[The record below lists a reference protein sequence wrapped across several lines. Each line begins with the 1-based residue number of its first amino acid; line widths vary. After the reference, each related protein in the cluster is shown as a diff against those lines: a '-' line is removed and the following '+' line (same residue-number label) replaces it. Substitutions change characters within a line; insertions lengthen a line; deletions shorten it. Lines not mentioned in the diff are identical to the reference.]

1 MLIIQEILGYFL
13 IGFIGMV
20 CLAILFLPIYFLLRK
35 RIPLSR
41 QIVFFLLVV
50 CILVISSATFLE
62 WIIACLLD
70 GKEIFASERSLN
82 LIPFNFIT
90 ETWLMSARKQITQSI
105 ANILMFL
112 PLGFIFPIAFAKMR
126 KLWSTTICMMLFSF
140 LIEFIQYFVG
150 RSAIAWYLVKKI
162 HYRKAFLIA
171 SVLYIIGLFGD
182 SYYGIVKSVSCLN
195 GFYNLIFQLTDYT
208 RNGIFFAPIFFVLGG
223 YISDNQNRLSLKR
236 SIVGFIVCFAL
247 MFGEALTLH
256 HFDIQKHDSM
266 YVLLLPSVY
275 CLFNLLLHFRG
286 KRRTGLR
293 TISLIIYII
302 HPFMIVVIRLFAKLL
317 HLQSLLVENSL
328 VHYIA
333 VCFAAVV
340 FAVVITALLSRLKP
354 KKAKHTADTDRAYL
368 EINLN
373 NLAHNVN
380 TLQKAM
386 SPKCELMAV
395 VKAEAYGHGMYEVT
409 TYLEQ
414 IGVSSFAVATIDEGI
429 RLRKYGISSE
439 ILILGYTSPSR
450 AKELC
455 KYELTQTLI
464 DYRYS
469 LLLNKQ
475 GYDIKAHIKIDTGMH
490 RLGFSTEDK
499 DKILAAFSLK
509 HIKVAGI
516 FTHLCAADSLEEN
529 DVAFTNKQIGSFYKV
544 LDWLKNSGLN
554 IPKVHIQS
562 SYGLLNYPELECDY
576 IRVGVALYGVLSS
589 TNDKT
594 KLELDLRPVLS
605 LKAKVVLIRKIKQG
619 ESVGYSRAFT
629 ATRDSLIAI
638 LPIGYAD
645 GFPRNL
651 SCGNSYVLIGGR
663 QAPIVGKIC
672 MDQLAVDVTDI
683 PNVKTGSI
691 ATLIGKDGKEEITA
705 PMVAESAESITNELL
720 SRMGHRLNIIRRA

>member
-1 MLIIQEILGYFL
+1 MNKNYTGIDYFRFIAALLIIAIHTSPLGSFSETGDFMLTRIIARVAVPFFFMTSGFFLISRYTCNAEKLGAFIKKTTLIYGVAILLYIPINVYNGYFKMDNL
-13 IGFIGMV
+13 
-20 CLAILFLPIYFLLRK
+20 LPNIIK
-35 RIPLSR
+35 D
-41 QIVFFLLVV
+41 IVFDGTLYHLWY
-50 CILVISSATFLE
+50 LPAS
-62 WIIACLLD
+62 IIGA
-70 GKEIFASERSLN
+70 
-82 LIPFNFIT
+82 
-90 ETWLMSARKQITQSI
+90 
-105 ANILMFL
+105 
-112 PLGFIFPIAFAKMR
+112 
-126 KLWSTTICMMLFSF
+126 
-140 LIEFIQYFVG
+140 
-150 RSAIAWYLVKKI
+150 AIAWYLVKKV

-195 GFYNLIFQLTDYT
+195 VFYNLIFQLTDYT

-266 YVLLLPSVY
+266 YVLLFPSVY

-302 HPFMIVVIRLFAKLL
+302 HPFMIVVIRLFSKLL

-333 VCFAAVV
+333 VCFA
-340 FAVVITALLSRLKP
+340 
-354 KKAKHTADTDRAYL
+354 
-368 EINLN
+368 
-373 NLAHNVN
+373 
-380 TLQKAM
+380 
-386 SPKCELMAV
+386 AV

-475 GYDIKAHIKIDTGMH
+475 GYDINAHIKIDTGMH

-544 LDWLKNSGLN
+544 LDWLKSSGLN

-589 TNDKT
+589 TNDKA
-594 KLELDLRPVLS
+594 KLEIDLRPVLS

-651 SCGNSYVLIGGR
+651 SCGNSYALIGGR